1 MKYDLEQNKLK
12 TEFDTKIA
20 EINSTMKEKELKSN
34 EILKN
39 IEINLEKHKMDFE
52 KIKLEIENS
61 NKQRTE

>member
-34 EILKN
+34 ETLKK